1 MILLLVTSTLFGI
14 IQANVCDNYP
24 PSENIS
30 LANLLS
36 YLTTDRAGVGFDPSV
51 KPHVPGQHV
60 TAGETSLT
68 NITKVSL
75 ESEII
80 MRWRM

>member
-1 MILLLVTSTLFGI
+1 MYLPSDNTSLT
-14 IQANVCDNYP
+14 
-24 PSENIS
+24 
-30 LANLLS
+30 NLLS
-36 YLTTDRAGVGFDPSV
+36 YLTTDRAGVRFDPSV

-75 ESEII
+75 KREII
-80 MRWRM
+80 KVGDVGGN